1 MPLISIYATVYN
13 NAYIVE
19 QSITSLIK
27 ALPNFEENYELVIID
42 NFSTDGTW
50 ENFKNSRDRIQTFGF
65 TDIDAHEGLDEM
77 LL

>member
-27 ALPNFEENYELVIID
+27 ALPNFEENYELVIVD

-50 ENFKNSRDRIQTFGF
+50 EKLQKLKRPHPNIRLYRYRCS
-65 TDIDAHEGLDEM
+65 
-77 LL
+77 